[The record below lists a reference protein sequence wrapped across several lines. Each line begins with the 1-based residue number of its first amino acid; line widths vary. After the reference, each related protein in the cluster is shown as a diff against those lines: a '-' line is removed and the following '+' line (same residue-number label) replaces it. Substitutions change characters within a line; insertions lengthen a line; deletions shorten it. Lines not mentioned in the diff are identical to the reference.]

1 MQSNRKDH
9 DEPGWQKIVLGVSGG
24 IAAYKTPELVRRLR
38 ERGADVRVAMTE
50 AAKAFITPLS
60 LQAVSG
66 YPVSDSL
73 LDPAAEAAMGH
84 IELGKWADLVI
95 LAPATAD
102 LIARVAAGMAN
113 DLVSTICL
121 ATPAP
126 IAVLPAMN
134 QQMYR
139 AAATQHNLDV
149 LASRGMLIWGPDSG
163 SQACGDV
170 GPGRMLDP
178 LTIVDMAAAHFSPV
192 NDLQHL
198 NIMITAGP
206 TREPLDPVRY
216 ISNHSSGK
224 MGFAIAAA
232 AARRGANVTLV
243 SGPVALPT
251 PPFVQRIDVM
261 TALEMEAAVQAAVQK
276 QHIFIGCAAV
286 ADYRAA
292 AVASEKIKK
301 QATQGDELTVKMVK
315 NPDIVAGVAA
325 LKDKRPY
332 VVGFAAETN
341 NVEEYARQKR
351 IRKNLDLICAND
363 VSLSTQGFNSD
374 SNALH
379 LFWQDGDKALPLERK
394 ALLGQLLLDEIV
406 TRYDEKIDVKI
417 LDPRVGQQFPLPT
430 YATSGSAGL
439 DLRACLDDAVELAP
453 GATTLVP
460 TGLAIH
466 IADPS
471 LAAVMLP
478 RSGLGH
484 KHGIVLGNLV
494 GLIDSDYQGQLMVS
508 IWNRGQDSFT
518 IEPGER
524 IAQMVFVP
532 VVQAE
537 FNLVEE
543 FEATDRGEGGFGH
556 SGRK

>member
-1 MQSNRKDH
+1 MMSLAGK
-9 DEPGWQKIVLGVSGG
+9 KIVLGVSGG

-38 ERGADVRVAMTE
+38 DRGAEVRVAMTE
-50 AAKAFITPLS
+50 GAKAFITPLS

-102 LIARVAAGMAN
+102 LIARVTAGMAN
-113 DLVSTICL
+113 DLVTTICL
-121 ATPAP
+121 ATPSP
-126 IAVLPAMN
+126 VAVVPAMN

-139 AAATQHNLDV
+139 NAATQHNLSV
-149 LASRGMLIWGPDSG
+149 LAARGVQLWGPDSG

-178 LTIVDMAAAHFSPV
+178 LAIVDLAAAHFSPV
-192 NDLQHL
+192 KTLQHL

-206 TREPLDPVRY
+206 TQELLDPVRY
-216 ISNHSSGK
+216 ITNKSSGK

-232 AARRGANVTLV
+232 AARLGANVTLV
-243 SGPVALPT
+243 SGPVSLPT
-251 PPFVQRIDVM
+251 PAGVKRVDVV
-261 TALEMEAAVQAAVQK
+261 TALEMEAAVQAQVQS
-276 QHIFIGCAAV
+276 QQIFIGCAAV

-292 AVASEKIKK
+292 AVADEKIKK
-301 QATQGDELTVKMVK
+301 QGDEITIKMVK

-325 LKDKRPY
+325 LSTNRPY

-363 VSLSTQGFNSD
+363 VSDANQGFNSD

-379 LFWQDGDKALPLERK
+379 LFWQDGDKVLPLERK

-406 TRYDEKIDVKI
+406 TRYDEK
-417 LDPRVGQQFPLPT
+417 
-430 YATSGSAGL
+430 
-439 DLRACLDDAVELAP
+439 
-453 GATTLVP
+453 
-460 TGLAIH
+460 
-466 IADPS
+466 
-471 LAAVMLP
+471 
-478 RSGLGH
+478 
-484 KHGIVLGNLV
+484 
-494 GLIDSDYQGQLMVS
+494 
-508 IWNRGQDSFT
+508 NR
-518 IEPGER
+518 R
-524 IAQMVFVP
+524 
-532 VVQAE
+532 
-537 FNLVEE
+537 
-543 FEATDRGEGGFGH
+543 
-556 SGRK
+556 